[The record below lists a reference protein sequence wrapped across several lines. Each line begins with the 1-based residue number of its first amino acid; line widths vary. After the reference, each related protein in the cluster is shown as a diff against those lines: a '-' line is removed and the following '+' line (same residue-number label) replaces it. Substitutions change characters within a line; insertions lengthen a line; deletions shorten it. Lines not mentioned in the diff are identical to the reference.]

1 MMMEQ
6 TTYAMRTTVNLPFEK
21 VVQKTKEELKKE
33 GFGVLTEIDVRNTL
47 KEKLGKDFKKY
58 VILGACNPP
67 LAFEALSRETEIGL
81 MLPCNV
87 IVYEGEDGRTVVSA
101 LDPVVALSVVDSPQL
116 NKTAQMVAEKLGR
129 VIESLEKQQ

>member
-1 MMMEQ
+1 MEQ
-6 TTYAMRTTVNLPFEK
+6 TPYAMRTTINLPFEE
-21 VVQKTKEELKKE
+21 VVQRTKEELRKE
-33 GFGVLTEIDVRNTL
+33 GFGVLTEIDVRTTL

-87 IVYEGEDGRTVVSA
+87 IVYEGEGGKTVVSA

-129 VIESLEKQQ
+129 VIESLEKQP

>member
-1 MMMEQ
+1 MEQ
-6 TTYAMRTTVNLPFEK
+6 TPYAMRTTLNLPFEE
-21 VVQKTKEELKKE
+21 VVQRTKEELKKE

-87 IVYEGEDGRTVVSA
+87 IVYEGDGRKTVVSA